1 LINQHKDAICELISK
16 YEKPLKP
23 FELFSRNE
31 KEKNKKIKTSE
42 LKEAW
47 KVLPQEEKDKYFK
60 SKNEKKENKPKKP
73 LSSFMLFCAD
83 ARKKDGMLK
92 ANQLG
97 EMWKKLTKGQREKYD
112 SEYKQNKYKYD
123 KENPKPEPEV
133 DDKKKK
139 TNSFIL
145 FSKEMREEGK
155 SFSQVELGKMWKEL
169 SKEEREKYAVKAKE
183 YNSDIG
189 SDSESDQP
197 PLIQVHLPE
206 PEDEPKESEPEP
218 KEPKRKSKSKKSV
231 PEPKDQESE
240 PEEEVKDKPKRGR
253 GKKTQ

>member
-1 LINQHKDAICELISK
+1 MNTIQKISEYLSSKGFKAEAELINQHKDAICELISK

-112 SEYKQNKYKYD
+112 SEYKQNKDKYD

-145 FSKEMREEGK
+145 FTKEMREEGNT
-155 SFSQVELGKMWKEL
+155 FSRVELAKMWKEL
-169 SKEEREKYAVKAKE
+169 SKEEREKYASKAKE
-183 YNSDIG
+183 QNSDIG
-189 SDSESDQP
+189 SDSEPESK
-197 PLIQVHLPE
+197 E
-206 PEDEPKESEPEP
+206 PE
-218 KEPKRKSKSKKSV
+218 
-231 PEPKDQESE
+231 QESE
-240 PEEEVKDKPKRGR
+240 PKPKEQQEVKESSDTEEDKPKRGKGR
-253 GKKTQ
+253 PKKSN